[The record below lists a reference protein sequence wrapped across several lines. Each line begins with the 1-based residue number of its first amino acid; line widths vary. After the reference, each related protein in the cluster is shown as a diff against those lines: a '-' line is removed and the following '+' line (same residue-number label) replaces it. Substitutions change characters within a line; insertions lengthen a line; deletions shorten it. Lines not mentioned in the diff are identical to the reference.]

1 MPTAEL
7 KALKHWTLTFGS
19 SGHGWLTLD
28 KDGTSSNTLSS
39 EVIDELDV
47 LVGYLEQR
55 LDLPGVVIRSAKR
68 SGFILG
74 ADVNEFV
81 NLNDARQAASLAARG
96 QALFR
101 RIEELPFPTVAVL
114 NGYALGGGL
123 ELALAC
129 RYRLAE
135 EGYERCMGLPEVQL
149 GIHPGFGG
157 TVRAVAVMGV
167 PAALDLMLTGRSLS
181 PYEARSAGLV
191 DAIAPAGD
199 TEAAALR
206 LLKRRRPPHRAA
218 WYLRLLNLRLVRPII
233 AKRLHQQV
241 SRKARPEHYPAPHAL
256 IDLWERNGA
265 GGAEAYRAEA
275 DSIGRLLVSRSS
287 RNLVRLFLLRE
298 RLRNLAPK
306 TGAVRRAH
314 VIGAGVMGGDIA
326 AWCSLRGLDVTV
338 QDREEKYLEPA
349 FKRARSLFR
358 KRLKAPGAAAAAAAR
373 LKADIAGAG
382 TADADVIIEAIIED
396 LDAKRGLFA
405 DVETRAPASAILA
418 TNTSSIRIEEIA
430 AGLKNPSRLVGIHY
444 FNPVASMPLVE
455 VIRAEA
461 TDPQVFDRALA
472 FVTQTG
478 KLPLPC
484 ASAPGFV
491 VNRILMPYMLEALA
505 AHQEGHAIETIDA
518 AARNFGM
525 PMGPIELADSV
536 GLDVALHVAEI
547 LAESFGLSAPDV
559 LRDMVAAGR
568 LGQKSAEGGFYTYRE
583 GRPLRRK
590 DVAKPDQQL
599 QDRLILMLVN
609 EAAACFH
616 DRIVDDADLLDAGV
630 VFGTG
635 FAPFTGGPIN
645 YARQCGRDDILARLE
660 SLEMQLGERFRPH
673 SAWATLFAAQ

>member
-1 MPTAEL
+1 
-7 KALKHWTLTFGS
+7 
-19 SGHGWLTLD
+19 
-28 KDGTSSNTLSS
+28 
-39 EVIDELDV
+39 
-47 LVGYLEQR
+47 
-55 LDLPGVVIRSAKR
+55 
-68 SGFILG
+68 
-74 ADVNEFV
+74 
-81 NLNDARQAASLAARG
+81 
-96 QALFR
+96 
-101 RIEELPFPTVAVL
+101 
-114 NGYALGGGL
+114 
-123 ELALAC
+123 
-129 RYRLAE
+129 
-135 EGYERCMGLPEVQL
+135 
-149 GIHPGFGG
+149 
-157 TVRAVAVMGV
+157 
-167 PAALDLMLTGRSLS
+167 
-181 PYEARSAGLV
+181 
-191 DAIAPAGD
+191 
-199 TEAAALR
+199 
-206 LLKRRRPPHRAA
+206 
-218 WYLRLLNLRLVRPII
+218 
-233 AKRLHQQV
+233 
-241 SRKARPEHYPAPHAL
+241 
-256 IDLWERNGA
+256 
-265 GGAEAYRAEA
+265 
-275 DSIGRLLVSRSS
+275 
-287 RNLVRLFLLRE
+287 
-298 RLRNLAPK
+298 
-306 TGAVRRAH
+306 
-314 VIGAGVMGGDIA
+314 
-326 AWCSLRGLDVTV
+326 
-338 QDREEKYLEPA
+338 
-349 FKRARSLFR
+349 
-358 KRLKAPGAAAAAAAR
+358 
-373 LKADIAGAG
+373 
-382 TADADVIIEAIIED
+382 
-396 LDAKRGLFA
+396 LFA

-616 DRIVDDADLLDAGV
+616 DRIVDDADLPPSPEAQSTTRGNAVATTSSHGWKASKCSSGSDSGRIPHGPRYSPHSDART
-630 VFGTG
+630 TG
-635 FAPFTGGPIN
+635 SKPG
-645 YARQCGRDDILARLE
+645 YARLRAL
-660 SLEMQLGERFRPH
+660 
-673 SAWATLFAAQ
+673 